1 MYARVVDEFEGLGLA
16 ALALGLAVAGTQIRP
31 SLALPLF
38 LGALAVGILGVR
50 ALWRRWELVEGLE
63 ESDAYVISEVRTFA
77 RDH

>member
-1 MYARVVDEFEGLGLA
+1 MYARVVDELEGLGLA

-31 SLALPLF
+31 SLALPFF

-63 ESDAYVISEVRTFA
+63 ESDAYVISEVRTVA